1 MRVRLWI
8 TVSVFLF
15 SLTLSAQ
22 TTTSAPIAHAWHPK
36 EYPISFWCAPDAEST
51 NLERYQ
57 QIKDAGFTFVMP
69 PCSGATVENNHKI
82 LDLCQQVGLKAF
94 IQDSRVV
101 TAGKGKGKLEE
112 VDDAVKAYASHPA
125 LAGYMVDDE
134 PLASAFPQLA
144 AVVDRLREK
153 DPAHVAFINL
163 FPNVV
168 APNLLKARSYDDYMR
183 RFVETV
189 RPFTLSYDHYSLQKK
204 GDDRLFIANLAAAR
218 QVALDGHV
226 PFWNIVQVTEW
237 GSMRNL
243 TQGEIEYQAMQS
255 LAMGAKGLLWF
266 TYWTP
271 TRDHSQAWKHAM
283 IDADGKPDAHY
294 DMVKQTNAR
303 LLAIGN
309 ELLHATSVG
318 FFQTGKVPPG
328 GRAPTKE
335 APVTFEGDAPPM
347 TVGWFDGPDGEPLI
361 LFASGDYKSAID
373 FEASIAGTDVE
384 RFDVSSK
391 AWTKTESSKVK
402 VHLEPG
408 SAMLFRAHH

>member
-1 MRVRLWI
+1 MNRICIAL
-8 TVSVFLF
+8 SVLL
-15 SLTLSAQ
+15 SLTASAQ
-22 TTTSAPIAHAWHPK
+22 TTSAPTSSAWNPK
-36 EYPISFWCAPDAEST
+36 DFPISFWCAPDAENT

-57 QIKDAGFTFVMP
+57 QVKDAGFTFVMP

-82 LDLCQQVGLKAF
+82 LDLCKQVGLKAF

-101 TAGKGKGKLEE
+101 LAGKGKGKVED
-112 VDDAVKAYASHPA
+112 VDAAVKEYASLPA

-144 AVVDRLREK
+144 AVVNRLREK

-168 APNLLKARSYDDYMR
+168 APNLLKAKSYDDYMR
-183 RFVETV
+183 RFVQTV
-189 RPFTLSYDHYSLQKK
+189 KPFTLSYDHYSLQKK
-204 GDDRLFIANLAAAR
+204 GDDKLFIANLAAAR
-218 QVALDGHV
+218 TVALDEHV

-271 TRDHSQAWKHAM
+271 THDHSQAWKHAM
-283 IDADGKPDAHY
+283 INADGKPDAHY
-294 DMVKQTNAR
+294 EMVKQTNAR

-309 ELLHATSVG
+309 ELLNATSVG
-318 FFQTGKVPPG
+318 YFQTGKVPPG
-328 GRAPTKE
+328 GLAPTKD
-335 APVTFEGDAPPM
+335 APVTLEGDAPPM
-347 TVGWFDGPDGEPLI
+347 TVGWFDGANGQRLI
-361 LFASGDYKSAID
+361 LFASGDYKDAID
-373 FEASIAGTDVE
+373 FDATINGSKVE
-384 RFDVSSK
+384 RFDVKTRAWAEAAAK
-391 AWTKTESSKVK
+391 AKL
-402 VHLEPG
+402 HLEAGEAALYRIP
-408 SAMLFRAHH
+408 HE